1 MQDMQGGASKP
12 LPPCTIQR
20 PAGSES
26 FDIITWRSKSPAPVA
41 ERAVWR
47 LIFASPF
54 SWHLLKPF
62 FFISSN
68 LLSSFESYKLQ
79 SWKRCYYRR
88 DILKT
93 LHAQIVKTKL
103 SCEPSFQHYELK
115 VWHRSFRARL
125 QRTQV
130 EVVKTKLSCETSL
143 KKWKMWKRSF
153 PARLPSKSEGKRR
166 ENEASVRDSP
176 HKVKVEEVK
185 TKLSCEYSLK
195 KWG

>member
-130 EVVKTKLSCETSL
+130 EVVKTKLSCETSP
-143 KKWKMWKRSF
+143 K
-153 PARLPSKSEGKRR
+153 
-166 ENEASVRDSP
+166 
-176 HKVKVEEVK
+176 KVKLEDVK
-185 TKLSCEYSLK
+185 TELSCETCDSGDIVIVVIL
-195 KWG
+195 W